1 MIRRLPPYFKDLLA
15 SLKDAGLL
23 EAAAGDTD
31 IQISHL
37 AHDSRDVR
45 PDTCFVAVP
54 GFQVDGH
61 LFIDKAVYHGATAVI
76 AERPLEEAIPDLRAF
91 AQVSNARAALAEV
104 AAAFFNHPTRNGL
117 NVVGI
122 TGTNGK
128 STIASVL
135 YHAFTHIYGSAGLIG
150 TIETRVGERVL
161 PSAQTT
167 PDPVRLQR
175 LFAEMLDEDIR
186 HAAMEVSSHALDQH
200 RVGATRFSVGVFTNL
215 THEHLDYHETFEKYA
230 EAKAL
235 LFRQSDAAVIN
246 ADDSA
251 GGTMLEAASGDILT
265 FGTSAKA
272 DIRFRIIENA
282 LSGLVMEIDGHRKS
296 FRLAGRFNAS
306 NLAAAYGVLRINGF
320 GAEEALDALA
330 EAPPV
335 AGRLEVLPESIH
347 GTTVIVDY
355 AHTPDALE
363 NILQTVSEM
372 KPESGQVTL
381 VFGCGGDRD
390 AAKRPVMGRIAENL
404 ADRVVVTSDNPR
416 TEDPDTIIDD
426 ILVGMERTPFLIE
439 PDRRSAINA
448 AVREAGNEDVI
459 VIVGKGHETY
469 QIVGR
474 EHLEFD
480 DVDVARNALQS
491 RLTTKPS

>member
-23 EAAAGDTD
+23 ATASGDTD

-45 PDTCFVAVP
+45 PDTCFVAIP

-91 AQVSNARAALAEV
+91 ARVSNARAALAEV

-128 STIASVL
+128 TTIATL
-135 YHAFTHIYGSAGLIG
+135 LHHAFSGLYGSAGLIG
-150 TIETRVGERVL
+150 TIESRVGDRVL
-161 PSAQTT
+161 PSTQTT
-167 PDPVRLQR
+167 PDPIFLQR

-200 RVGATRFSVGVFTNL
+200 RVGATCFSVGVFTNL
-215 THEHLDYHETFEKYA
+215 THEHLDYHETIEKYA
-230 EAKAL
+230 ETKAK
-235 LFRQSDAAVIN
+235 LFRQSNAAVIN
-246 ADDSA
+246 VDDPAS
-251 GGTMLEAASGDILT
+251 GTMLDAASGNILT
-265 FGTSAKA
+265 FGTSERA
-272 DIRFRIIENA
+272 DIRFRIADNII
-282 LSGLVMEIDGHRKS
+282 SGLVLDIDGHRKS
-296 FRLAGRFNAS
+296 FRLVGRFNAS

-320 GAEEALDALA
+320 GVGEALDALA

-335 AGRLEVLPESIH
+335 AGRLEILPESVES
-347 GTTVIVDY
+347 TTVIVDY

-363 NILQTVSEM
+363 NILQTIQEM
-372 KPESGQVTL
+372 KPKDARLTI

-390 AAKRPVMGRIAENL
+390 TAKRPVMGRIAEQI
-404 ADRVVVTSDNPR
+404 ADQVVLTSDNPR
-416 TEDPDTIIDD
+416 TEDPDRIMADV
-426 ILVGMERTPFLIE
+426 LAGMERRPYLVE
-439 PDRRSAINA
+439 RDRRTAINTA
-448 AVREAGNEDVI
+448 IREAADIDII
-459 VIVGKGHETY
+459 VITGKGHETY